1 MSKKAELREKRR
13 KQAERRRMLTIGLI
27 VVGALLVA
35 WVLIYPSIQQ
45 ATQPVGNIV
54 VPPPQDYPMPNDN
67 SLGDPNAP
75 VKIVEYSDF
84 QCPFCNRHH
93 QTTERKIFE
102 TYVATGKVYYTYRT
116 MGNFLSDNIARYN
129 GVQSSESIDSANA
142 VYCAGEQNLFW
153 EYYDILF
160 ANQTGEGVGDYSI
173 PRLKA
178 YAKEIDGLDIK
189 QFNDCLE
196 SHKYYDR
203 AMQDYKDGTDAGVT
217 GTPSFVINGQLLVG
231 AQPFEKFQ
239 EVIEA
244 ELAKAGD

>member
-1 MSKKAELREKRR
+1 MSKKTELREKRR
-13 KQAERRRMLTIGLI
+13 RQAKRRRTMTIGLI

-35 WVLIYPSIQQ
+35 FVLIYPSVQE
-45 ATQPVGNIV
+45 ATQPMREIV
-54 VPPPQDYPMPNDN
+54 VPPHHEYPMPNDN

-93 QTTERKIFE
+93 QTTEGRLFE
-102 TYVATGKVYYTYRT
+102 EYVATGKVYYTYRT

-160 ANQTGEGVGDYSI
+160 ANQTGEGVGDYTI
-173 PRLKA
+173 RRLKA
-178 YAKEIDGLDIK
+178 YAEKIEGMDLS
-189 QFNDCLE
+189 QFNDCLD

-203 AMQDYKDGTDAGVT
+203 AMQDYEDGRDAGVT

-244 ELAKAGD
+244 ELAKSGN